1 MYSERSETPSLAILN
16 NAFCYLRSAELL
28 ERQNSQL
35 ELGAILC
42 SSLSIELIFKSL
54 SATSQLHNL
63 KTIESDSFFYNGVTH
78 KGPKA
83 VHKYT
88 ELYNI
93 LSDELKNYL
102 TRELGEID
110 FEGQSLTRLLEK
122 YENTFVTWRYGFE
135 KLNKQI
141 NITELLKLNRCLY
154 AATQKLSH
162 HKVM

>member
-1 MYSERSETPSLAILN
+1 MHSERSETPNLAILN

-54 SATSQLHNL
+54 SATTQLHN
-63 KTIESDSFFYNGVTH
+63 IETTASDSCFYSGVTH
-78 KGPKA
+78 KGTKA
-83 VHKYT
+83 AHKYT

-93 LSDELKNYL
+93 LSDELKNHL
-102 TRELGEID
+102 TSELGEID

-135 KLNKQI
+135 KLNKK
-141 NITELLKLNRCLY
+141 N
-154 AATQKLSH
+154 
-162 HKVM
+162 